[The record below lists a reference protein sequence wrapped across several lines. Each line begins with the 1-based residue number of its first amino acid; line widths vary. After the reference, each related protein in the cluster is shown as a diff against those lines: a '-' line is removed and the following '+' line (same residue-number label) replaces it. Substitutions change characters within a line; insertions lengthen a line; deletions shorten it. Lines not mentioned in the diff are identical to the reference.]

1 LTRAHHVLDQTRRRE
16 LADAIVRRR
25 DDIGRRWLERFAESS
40 PHDDATVTELRDA
53 MPMYLMR
60 LAEGL
65 RTEHTAQRGG
75 SSSWTKVAREHA
87 NTRVSLGFDIDQLV
101 QDFIVLRSV
110 IADVLEEE
118 GVLTGVRDAEALADL
133 IDGAI
138 AAAVKSYVASRDFEM
153 RRQAAEHV
161 AFITHELRGPLT
173 NASLATVHL
182 RRGRSVAPEQD
193 RMLAVIDRNLR
204 RTAELVDQVLLVEQ
218 DAHALK
224 PQLTNVPLRSV
235 FDETVAAAKLT
246 AEAKGLH
253 LEAHFDPDL
262 VVEVDPKLAVSAI
275 DNVVQNALKYTEA
288 GNIQLDVEDRGD
300 DVVVH
305 VRDSGPG
312 LSHQELGTIFEPF
325 RRGESGAGKVGSG
338 LGLAIAR
345 RALEAQGGSIHV
357 ESERGH
363 GSHFWLTLPKP
374 HT

>member
-1 LTRAHHVLDQTRRRE
+1 
-16 LADAIVRRR
+16 
-25 DDIGRRWLERFAESS
+25 
-40 PHDDATVTELRDA
+40 
-53 MPMYLMR
+53 MPVYLMR

-65 RTEHTAQRGG
+65 CTEHSAQRGG
-75 SSSWTKVAREHA
+75 DSSWTSVAREHA
-87 NTRVSLGFDIDQLV
+87 ETRVSLVFDIDQLV

-110 IADVLEEE
+110 IFDVLEEE
-118 GVLTGVRDAEALADL
+118 STLTEVREAEALADL

-138 AAAVKSYVASRDFEM
+138 AAAVKSYVAARDLEM
-153 RRQAAEHV
+153 RRKAAEHV

-182 RRGRSVAPEQD
+182 RRGRNLTPEQD
-193 RMLAVIDRNLR
+193 RMLAVVDRNLR
-204 RTAELVDQVLLVEQ
+204 RIAELIDQVLLVER
-218 DAHALK
+218 DAHALN
-224 PQLTNVPLRSV
+224 PQLTNVPLRRV
-235 FDETVAAAKLT
+235 FEETVASAKLA

-262 VVEVDPKLAVSAI
+262 VVEIDPKLAVSAI
-275 DNVVQNALKYTEA
+275 DNIVQNALKYTDA
-288 GNIQLDVEDRGD
+288 GNVELDVEDRAD

-312 LSHQELGTIFEPF
+312 LSHDELRTIFEPF
-325 RRGESGAGKVGSG
+325 RRGGSATGKAGSG

-345 RALEAQGGSIHV
+345 RAIEAQGGSIHV

-374 HT
+374 HG

>member
-1 LTRAHHVLDQTRRRE
+1 MGKVHPVLDRSRRRV

-25 DDIGRRWLERFAESS
+25 DDIERRWLERISAAQR
-40 PHDDATVTELRDA
+40 DDVAATELRDT
-53 MPMYLMR
+53 MPVYLMR

-65 RTEHTAQRGG
+65 RTEHSAQRGG
-75 SSSWTKVAREHA
+75 DSSWTSVAREHA
-87 NTRVSLGFDIDQLV
+87 ETRVSLVFDIDQLV

-110 IADVLEEE
+110 IFDVLEEE
-118 GVLTGVRDAEALADL
+118 STLTEVREAEALADL

-138 AAAVKSYVASRDFEM
+138 AAAVKSYVAARDLEM
-153 RRQAAEHV
+153 RRKAAEHV

-182 RRGRSVAPEQD
+182 RRGRNLTPEQD
-193 RMLAVIDRNLR
+193 RMLAVVDRNLR
-204 RTAELVDQVLLVEQ
+204 RIAELIDQVLLVER
-218 DAHALK
+218 DAHALN
-224 PQLTNVPLRSV
+224 PQLTNVPLRRV
-235 FDETVAAAKLT
+235 FEETVASAKLA

-262 VVEVDPKLAVSAI
+262 VVEIDPKLAVSAI
-275 DNVVQNALKYTEA
+275 DNIVQNALKYTDA
-288 GNIQLDVEDRGD
+288 GNVELDVEDRAD

-312 LSHQELGTIFEPF
+312 LSHDELRTIFEPF
-325 RRGESGAGKVGSG
+325 RRGGSATGKAGSG

-345 RALEAQGGSIHV
+345 RAIEAQGGSIHV

-374 HT
+374 HG